1 MEVSCQLVTGPVYL
15 AGETITCQVS
25 VVNNAA
31 TTQVLAWASASLH
44 CFCTVSDSK
53 VAILDR
59 EVTRKSSTSNP
70 PNSTSFQP
78 CAGEAGLP
86 VLSTPTKILFC
97 DLTLAPGERQVA
109 EYQETIPPSASP
121 SYRGTSVKYSYKV
134 TLGSQTLGATSS
146 KLLRVPIRVLST
158 SGCSLSTTANAAPP
172 EEGLGPANPFLE
184 EIQETESA
192 ADLIMQAVQDITS
205 KRSASYF
212 NIANTRGKVCK
223 FCLFKRSY
231 RLGEDIVGTF
241 DFTAGNLTCVQ
252 YSVSLQLVESIEE
265 DYRVKKDQADKI
277 VTHSRH
283 HEVCLGYSQSHMAL
297 PIPLTLAPSFAT
309 PVCSVSYLLHFEFVT
324 SVEGLNPQP
333 IPEGEGGSE
342 WQGPTKLGI
351 ETMVWDLPIKIFPT
365 YPNHAAQASQLASNL
380 SAPA

>member
-1 MEVSCQLVTGPVYL
+1 MHLGRARWQNIRRSYLLPPRRPTGGLLLNIATRWYTRKCVKNAIL
-15 AGETITCQVS
+15 GVLFTTIT
-25 VVNNAA
+25 
-31 TTQVLAWASASLH
+31 
-44 CFCTVSDSK
+44 
-53 VAILDR
+53 
-59 EVTRKSSTSNP
+59 
-70 PNSTSFQP
+70 
-78 CAGEAGLP
+78 
-86 VLSTPTKILFC
+86 TPT
-97 DLTLAPGERQVA
+97 Q
-109 EYQETIPPSASP
+109 
-121 SYRGTSVKYSYKV
+121 V

-158 SGCSLSTTANAAPP
+158 SGCSLTTTANAAPP

-184 EIQETESA
+184 ELQETESA

-333 IPEGEGGSE
+333 IPEEEGGSE

>member
-97 DLTLAPGERQVA
+97 DLTLAPGESQVA
-109 EYQETIPPSASP
+109 EYQEIIPPSASP

-184 EIQETESA
+184 ELQETESA
-192 ADLIMQAVQDITS
+192 SDLIMQAVQDITS

-365 YPNHAAQASQLASNL
+365 YPNHAAQASQLANNL

>member
-1 MEVSCQLVTGPVYL
+1 M
-15 AGETITCQVS
+15 
-25 VVNNAA
+25 
-31 TTQVLAWASASLH
+31 
-44 CFCTVSDSK
+44 
-53 VAILDR
+53 
-59 EVTRKSSTSNP
+59 
-70 PNSTSFQP
+70 
-78 CAGEAGLP
+78 
-86 VLSTPTKILFC
+86 
-97 DLTLAPGERQVA
+97 
-109 EYQETIPPSASP
+109 
-121 SYRGTSVKYSYKV
+121 
-134 TLGSQTLGATSS
+134 TLGSQTLGAASS
-146 KLLRVPIRVLST
+146 LLRVPIRVLST
-158 SGCSLSTTANAAPP
+158 SGCSLSTTANAAPAP
-172 EEGLGPANPFLE
+172 EEGLGPTNPFLE
-184 EIQETESA
+184 AIQETESA

-265 DYRVKKDQADKI
+265 GYRVKADQADKI

-297 PIPLTLAPSFAT
+297 PIPLTLAPTFAT

-324 SVEGLNPQP
+324 SGEGLDEQGV
-333 IPEGEGGSE
+333 PEEEGGSE
-342 WQGPTKLGI
+342 WQGPAKLGI
-351 ETMVWDLPIKIFPT
+351 ETMVWDLPIQIFPT
-365 YPNHAAQASQLASNL
+365 YPNHAAQASQLSSRL